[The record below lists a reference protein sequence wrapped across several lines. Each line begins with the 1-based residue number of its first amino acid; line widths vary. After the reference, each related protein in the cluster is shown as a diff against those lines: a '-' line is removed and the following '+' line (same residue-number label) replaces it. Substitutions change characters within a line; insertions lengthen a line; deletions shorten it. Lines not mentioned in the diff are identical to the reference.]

1 MANIFTNSI
10 EYTIYA
16 AVTTRGVVACRK
28 FVYTDNFVNGCCWLD
43 ADLET
48 LIRYKSRLA
57 SSEGN

>member
-1 MANIFTNSI
+1 MQAMANIFTNSV

-28 FVYTDNFVNGCCWLD
+28 FVYTDNFVNGCCWLG

-48 LIRYKSRLA
+48 LIR
-57 SSEGN
+57 